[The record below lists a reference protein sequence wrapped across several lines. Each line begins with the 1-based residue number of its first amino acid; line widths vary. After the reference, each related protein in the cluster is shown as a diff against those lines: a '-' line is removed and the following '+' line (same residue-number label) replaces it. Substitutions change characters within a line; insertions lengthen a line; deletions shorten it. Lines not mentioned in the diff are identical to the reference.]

1 MKLLVLML
9 VCAIAVTFAIA
20 VNLHSPSTSADDGW
34 IPLLNGKNFD
44 GWYSFTETGGKNNDP
59 THVFKL
65 EDGAVHILD
74 VAPGAKFENGY
85 LSTVKDYSNVRIHV
99 EYKWGTKRFAPR
111 ANTRRD
117 AGILYHVVGK
127 DGVWPRSIECQIQ
140 ENDFGDIV
148 PLGGIS
154 SVVNGKPRQEE

>member
-74 VAPGAKFENGY
+74 VGAAGVAGLLPLEEEVFAVGRKERMRVVRDGSRRQQEVRERAGAEDGEAPAPQGFRGEVGHARHMGRRIP
-85 LSTVKDYSNVRIHV
+85 VR
-99 EYKWGTKRFAPR
+99 A
-111 ANTRRD
+111 
-117 AGILYHVVGK
+117 
-127 DGVWPRSIECQIQ
+127 
-140 ENDFGDIV
+140 
-148 PLGGIS
+148 
-154 SVVNGKPRQEE
+154 